1 MCVILNMNVTNQ
13 STVTTKSILTTE
25 IHQNEV

>member
-1 MCVILNMNVTNQ
+1 MCAILHMNVTTQ

-25 IHQNEV
+25 VYQNEV

>member
-1 MCVILNMNVTNQ
+1 MCVILHMNVTTQ

-25 IHQNEV
+25 IHQNEM